1 VIGVLTSPLL
11 LLQAAEPAFD
21 RIWFVIVAAVLG
33 QAVIGALGLAGFV
46 AVSRRFM
53 DKEIPG
59 QIAELAASFKEVG
72 CELREMRREMDRHTF
87 RLESLESWR
96 HEQREREG
104 LNDTWGGSPPRG
116 GGGGR
121 APR

>member
-1 VIGVLTSPLL
+1 VNGILTPPLFL

-72 CELREMRREMDRHTF
+72 AELREMRREMDRHTF

-96 HEQREREG
+96 HEQREG
-104 LNDTWGGSPPRG
+104 LNDTWGGAQPRG

-121 APR
+121 TPR